1 MGEKYVPPRLK
12 EEAFHCPHCQVY
24 AWQHWQL
31 SFLTA
36 NNNPPLIWRCTC
48 LHCKGQSIWIEQ
60 GSNNEIE
67 GRMIYPDIPLGPTP
81 HEDMPE
87 EIKAD
92 YLEALSI
99 VSKSP
104 RGAAALLRLALQK
117 LLKELGEKG
126 KNINN
131 DIESLVKK
139 GLPEEIQIALD
150 TVRVIGNEAVHPGVL
165 DLKDDQETAMM
176 LFELINYIVEEQ
188 IARKKRRAEFMKKLP
203 ESIQKKILR

>member
-1 MGEKYVPPRLK
+1 MEKYVAPELDK
-12 EEAFHCPHCQVY
+12 EAFHCPFCRVY
-24 AWQHWQL
+24 AQQNWKPLFL
-31 SFLTA
+31 STGMYYQKS
-36 NNNPPLIWRCTC
+36 PIKVCGC
-48 LHCKGQSIWIEQ
+48 LACENVSFWHEPTKQ
-60 GSNNEIE
+60 
-67 GRMIYPDIPLGPTP
+67 MIYPDIPQGPPP

-126 KNINN
+126 KNIND
-131 DIESLVKK
+131 DIESLIKK
-139 GLPEEIQIALD
+139 GLPEEIQVALD

-165 DLKDDQETAMM
+165 DLRDDQDTTMM

-188 IARKKRRAEFMKKLP
+188 IARKKRRAAFIEKLP
-203 ESIQKKILR
+203 EPIRKKIQRT